1 MAMIGIFS
9 TYCSQC
15 RTVREINDWREQTPD
30 ILLLELPPCGHTDQ
44 RCARLEWQVQRAV
57 A

>member
-1 MAMIGIFS
+1 MIGIFS

-30 ILLLELPPCGHTDQ
+30 ILLLELTPCGHTEQ